1 MCFNFLR
8 PCILEPTRTAAN
20 NRPSIIDNIFI
31 NTIDKKIDSGN
42 KTDKVSDHM
51 SNYLLVK
58 DIIETKKYQKIKS
71 RYIKNFSRKKYL
83 KELEEINTM
92 LLLQCNNINEMF
104 ETFQNKFVSI
114 IDNNAPII
122 TLPRK

>member
-1 MCFNFLR
+1 
-8 PCILEPTRTAAN
+8 
-20 NRPSIIDNIFI
+20 
-31 NTIDKKIDSGN
+31 
-42 KTDKVSDHM
+42 M